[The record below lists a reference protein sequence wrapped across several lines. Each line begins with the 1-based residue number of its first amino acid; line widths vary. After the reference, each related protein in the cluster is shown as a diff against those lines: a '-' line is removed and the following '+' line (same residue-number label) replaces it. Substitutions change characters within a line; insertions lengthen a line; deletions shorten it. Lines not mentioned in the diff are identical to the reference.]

1 MHLIDFYPSNP
12 IITHV
17 LSLHPHSSITTHT
30 TLTTTASPT
39 LSNMGTPYNTDQ
51 PPSPSNLRPTPSFC
65 PCKSLTSLSLSCS
78 RWPCVLLTINAFVF
92 LCVGCQLCMG
102 HAVDQN
108 LLSLVHQDMKE
119 LIKKYKKT
127 EAEQAA
133 FQVSLD
139 QLGKEQ
145 REMQTA
151 FSSLQDQQSS
161 TSL

>member
-1 MHLIDFYPSNP
+1 
-12 IITHV
+12 
-17 LSLHPHSSITTHT
+17 
-30 TLTTTASPT
+30 
-39 LSNMGTPYNTDQ
+39 
-51 PPSPSNLRPTPSFC
+51 
-65 PCKSLTSLSLSCS
+65 
-78 RWPCVLLTINAFVF
+78 
-92 LCVGCQLCMG
+92 MG